1 MRRQTDTIKPN
12 MPLASGTRI
21 GHYEIVDLLGK
32 GGMGEVY
39 RAHDTNLSR
48 DVAIKVLPAAL
59 AQDPD
64 RLARFEREAKV
75 LAAMNHPNIAIIHGL
90 ENTATN
96 TRAIVMELVE
106 GPTLA
111 DRLEKGALPLNETLA
126 IARQIA
132 DALEAAHEK
141 GVVHR
146 DLKPANVKVREDGTV
161 KVLDF
166 GLATAVQSS
175 TGDRSDGANSPTL
188 TMGATEVGV
197 IVGTASYMS
206 PEQAAGKPVDR
217 RADIWS
223 FGVVLWEMLT
233 AKRLFEGES
242 VSHTLADVLR
252 APIDFT
258 ALPAETPTP
267 IRDLLKRCLDRNV
280 KTRLRDIGEARV
292 AIQKYLANPVI
303 ETKVA
308 PSPSRFGRLWP
319 GVAAIAMVALAA
331 VSFLHF
337 RETPPAFPAGRFDV
351 ALPQKS
357 KLWYLMLSPEGRN
370 LAFISDEGG
379 PDRLWVRPLD
389 SIESR
394 PIPGTDGATYPFW
407 SPDGANLGF
416 FAQGK

>member
-146 DLKPANVKVREDGTV
+146 DLKPGNIKVREDGTV

-166 GLATAVQSS
+166 GLAKVARPSENAHERAAGVGRRDPSL
-175 TGDRSDGANSPTL
+175 SPTITTPAMTAAGIIL
-188 TMGATEVGV
+188 
-197 IVGTASYMS
+197 GTPAYMS
-206 PEQAAGKPVDR
+206 PEQAKGRPVTKTT
-217 RADIWS
+217 DIWA
-223 FGVVLWEMLT
+223 FGCVLFEMLT
-233 AKRLFEGES
+233 GKVAFKGDGTTD
-242 VSHTLADVLR
+242 TLALIAGEPDLGLQ
-252 APIDFT
+252 PSTI
-258 ALPAETPTP
+258 PTG
-267 IRDLLKRCLDRNV
+267 D
-280 KTRLRDIGEARV
+280 THA
-292 AIQKYLANPVI
+292 
-303 ETKVA
+303 
-308 PSPSRFGRLWP
+308 
-319 GVAAIAMVALAA
+319 
-331 VSFLHF
+331 
-337 RETPPAFPAGRFDV
+337 
-351 ALPQKS
+351 
-357 KLWYLMLSPEGRN
+357 
-370 LAFISDEGG
+370 
-379 PDRLWVRPLD
+379 
-389 SIESR
+389 
-394 PIPGTDGATYPFW
+394 
-407 SPDGANLGF
+407 
-416 FAQGK
+416 